1 MTDLR
6 RLFDDLV
13 GLEIAVWDAVDDR
26 LRRDCGL
33 PLGQFMPM
41 RVMAATPGCR
51 VLDVSAQLQITVG
64 AASKVVDRV
73 EAAGHCARRPNP
85 RDRRSSLIALTPTG
99 VSALAAA
106 EVVFE
111 RELGELLG
119 GVLSPAALARFAGT
133 LGEVRAALRV
143 PE

>member
-13 GLEIAVWDAVDDR
+13 GLEIAVWDAVDAR
-26 LRRDCGL
+26 LTRECAL

-51 VLDVSAQLQITVG
+51 VLDVSVQLQITVG

-73 EAAGHCARRPNP
+73 EAAGHCERRPNP
-85 RDRRSSLIALTPTG
+85 QDRRSSLIALTPSG
-99 VSALAAA
+99 AAALAAA
-106 EVVFE
+106 DVVFE
-111 RELGELLG
+111 QVLAELLG
-119 GVLSPAALARFAGT
+119 AVLSPAALARFAAT
-133 LGEVRAALRV
+133 LGRVRAAL
-143 PE
+143 

>member
-13 GLEIAVWDAVDDR
+13 GLEIAVWDAVDAR
-26 LRRDCGL
+26 LSRECAL

-51 VLDVSAQLQITVG
+51 VLDVSVQLQITVG

-73 EAAGHCARRPNP
+73 EAAGHCERRPNP
-85 RDRRSSLIALTPTG
+85 QDRRSSLIALTPSG
-99 VSALAAA
+99 AAALAAA
-106 EVVFE
+106 DVVFE
-111 RELGELLG
+111 QVLAELLG
-119 GVLSPAALARFAGT
+119 AVLSPTALARFAVT
-133 LGEVRAALRV
+133 LGRVRAAL
-143 PE
+143 

>member
-13 GLEIAVWDAVDDR
+13 GLEIAVWDAVDAR

-41 RVMAATPGCR
+41 RVVAATPGCR

-85 RDRRSSLIALTPTG
+85 RDRRSSLIALTPAG
-99 VSALAAA
+99 VAALAAA
-106 EVVFE
+106 DVVFE
-111 RELGELLG
+111 RELRELLG
-119 GVLSPAALARFAGT
+119 GVLSPAALAGFAGT
-133 LGEVRAALRV
+133 LARVRAAL
-143 PE
+143 

>member
-1 MTDLR
+1 VTDLR

>member
-26 LRRDCGL
+26 LRRDCAL

-119 GVLSPAALARFAGT
+119 GVLSPAALDRFAAT

-143 PE
+143 RE

>member
-13 GLEIAVWDAVDDR
+13 GLEIAVWDAVDGR

-41 RVMAATPGCR
+41 RVMAGTPGCR
-51 VLDVSAQLQITVG
+51 VQDVSVQLRITVG

-73 EAAGHCARRPNP
+73 EAAGRCTRQPNP
-85 RDRRSSLIALTPTG
+85 IDRRSSLLVLTPAG
-99 VSALAAA
+99 VAVLAAA
-106 EVVFE
+106 EVAFE
-111 RELGELLG
+111 RELAELLG
-119 GVLSPAALARFAGT
+119 GVLSPAGLARFAGT
-133 LGEVRAALRV
+133 LGKVHATLRS
-143 PE
+143 

>member
-13 GLEIAVWDAVDDR
+13 GLEIAVWNAVDAR
-26 LRRDCGL
+26 LSRECGL

-41 RVMAATPGCR
+41 RVVAATPGCR

-73 EAAGHCARRPNP
+73 EAAGHCVRRPNP
-85 RDRRSSLIALTPTG
+85 QDRRSSLIALTPSG
-99 VSALAAA
+99 AAALAAA
-106 EVVFE
+106 DVVFE
-111 RELGELLG
+111 QELRELLG
-119 GVLSPAALARFAGT
+119 AVLSPAALDRFAGT
-133 LGEVRAALRV
+133 LGRVRAAL
-143 PE
+143 

>member
-1 MTDLR
+1 MAVTDLR

-13 GLEIAVWDAVDDR
+13 GLEIAVWNAVDAR
-26 LRRDCGL
+26 LSRDCAL

-73 EAAGHCARRPNP
+73 EAAGHCVRRPNP
-85 RDRRSSLIALTPTG
+85 QDRRSSLIALTPSG
-99 VSALAAA
+99 AAALAAA
-106 EVVFE
+106 DVVFE
-111 RELGELLG
+111 QELRELLG
-119 GVLSPAALARFAGT
+119 AVLSPAALDRFAGT
-133 LGEVRAALRV
+133 LGRVRAAL
-143 PE
+143 

>member
-13 GLEIAVWDAVDDR
+13 GLEIAVWNAVDAR
-26 LRRDCGL
+26 LSRECAL

-41 RVMAATPGCR
+41 RVVAATPGCR

-73 EAAGHCARRPNP
+73 EAAGHCVRRPNP
-85 RDRRSSLIALTPTG
+85 QDRRSSLIALTPSG
-99 VSALAAA
+99 SAALAAA
-106 EVVFE
+106 DVVFE
-111 RELGELLG
+111 RALAELLG
-119 GVLSPAALARFAGT
+119 GVLSPAALARFADT
-133 LGEVRAALRV
+133 LGKVRAAR
-143 PE
+143 

>member
-6 RLFDDLV
+6 RFFDDLV
-13 GLEIAVWDAVDDR
+13 GLEIAVWNAVDVR
-26 LRRDCGL
+26 LSRECGL

-41 RVMAATPGCR
+41 RVVAATPGCR

-73 EAAGHCARRPNP
+73 EAAGHCVRRPNP
-85 RDRRSSLIALTPTG
+85 QDRRSSLIALTPSG
-99 VSALAAA
+99 AAALAAA
-106 EVVFE
+106 DVVFE
-111 RELGELLG
+111 RALAELLG

-133 LGEVRAALRV
+133 LGKVRAAL
-143 PE
+143 